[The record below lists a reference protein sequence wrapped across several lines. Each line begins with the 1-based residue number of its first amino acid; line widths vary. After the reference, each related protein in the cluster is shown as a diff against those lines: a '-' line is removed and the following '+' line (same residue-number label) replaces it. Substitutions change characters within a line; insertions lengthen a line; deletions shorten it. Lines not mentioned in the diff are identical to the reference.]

1 MTTVPVSGRLTIGV
15 LPPLGGSLT
24 SLHESGQVKRL
35 VDYYFPSYLERF
47 DRILLFSSCRES
59 LADFTDDRALLR
71 RAAVV
76 PPPGDK
82 QGRAACL
89 ARLVNTRVLRSCS
102 VLRAMQAPGAL
113 PALTARVPLVVTYGY
128 SYRDVSRYAGRPAWV
143 EAPRQLALTG
153 VLSAALR
160 RATVTLLTNPAL
172 EQEARRLGARRVSLI
187 PNGVPLDL
195 FAANGRHVEPTADV
209 VVLGRLSNEKNVRL
223 IARAAAHIDQRLRVR
238 VIGDG
243 PLRAELEAA
252 FTAAGCEA
260 TFLGTVSYAELPP
273 LLRAASVYV
282 LPSST
287 EGRAKALLEAMAC
300 GLPCVV
306 SDIPAFKDIVAAG
319 AAVSFPPGD
328 ERALA
333 DILTRLLADPDRRAA
348 LGALG
353 RAFVENTADLGHAL
367 AEETS
372 MLAAVAAKGA
382 TT

>member
-1 MTTVPVSGRLTIGV
+1 LTATSTPAGMTIGV
-15 LPPLGGSLT
+15 LPPLGGSLL
-24 SLHESGQVKRL
+24 SLHEGGQVKRL
-35 VDYYFPSYLERF
+35 VDYYFPAYLERF
-47 DRILLFSSCRES
+47 ERIVFFSSRRES
-59 LADFTDDRALLR
+59 IADFTTDPTVLR
-71 RAAVV
+71 RATVV
-76 PPPGDK
+76 APPRDR

-89 ARLVNTRVLRSCS
+89 SRLVNTRALRSCS
-102 VLRAMQAPGAL
+102 ILRAMQAPGAL

-128 SYRDVSRYAGRPAWV
+128 SYRDVSRYAGRPAWM

-172 EQEARRLGARRVSLI
+172 EDEARRLGATRLSLI

-195 FAANGRHVEPTADV
+195 FATNGGHVDPTVDV
-209 VVLGRLSNEKNVRL
+209 VVLGRLSNEKNVGL
-223 IARAAAHIDQRLRVR
+223 IARAAAHLKRPLSVR

-252 FTAAGCEA
+252 FAAAGCAA
-260 TFLGTVSYAELPP
+260 TFTGTQSYEKLPP
-273 LLRAASVYV
+273 LLRDASLYV

-306 SDIPAFKDIVAAG
+306 SDIPAFADIVAAG
-319 AAVSFPPGD
+319 AAIAFPPGD

-333 DILTRLLADPDRRAA
+333 DVLGGLLADPARRAG

-353 RAFVENTADLGHAL
+353 RAFVERNASLGPAL

-372 MLAAVAAKGA
+372 MLAAVAGEGA
-382 TT
+382 AT